1 VHLTHAGDLS
11 ARLETSAY
19 PALWPKPFDEAAG
32 ELWLEV
38 EQYAEALSA
47 YQRAVARKPQ
57 GSSWLGLARSAVR
70 LKDMRRA
77 CEGYRRVM
85 QLSPAAAELQ
95 EARDYIARCP

>member
-1 VHLTHAGDLS
+1 
-11 ARLETSAY
+11 
-19 PALWPKPFDEAAG
+19 
-32 ELWLEV
+32 
-38 EQYAEALSA
+38 
-47 YQRAVARKPQ
+47 
-57 GSSWLGLARSAVR
+57 LGLARSAVR